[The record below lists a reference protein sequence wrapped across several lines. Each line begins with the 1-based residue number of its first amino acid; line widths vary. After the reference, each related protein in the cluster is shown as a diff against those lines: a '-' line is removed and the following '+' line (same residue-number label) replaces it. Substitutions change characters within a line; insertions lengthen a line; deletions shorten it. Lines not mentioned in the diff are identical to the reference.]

1 VSVLGCDSMSL
12 GGGGTQ
18 TPKFLR
24 NTLLQ
29 LLSPSDEANIFEPED
44 GGNVFDR
51 NVGILTL
58 CVVIKR

>member
-1 VSVLGCDSMSL
+1 MSVLGCDSMSL

-51 NVGILTL
+51 NVGI
-58 CVVIKR
+58 